1 MNQWVQLKIQ
11 RLLDSGWGLEEENDV
26 DLARAFIM
34 KTNKDILERGYAPT
48 CAELMHLFVA
58 FFAL

>member
-11 RLLDSGWGLEEENDV
+11 RLLESGWGLKEENDV

-34 KTNKDILERGYAPT
+34 KTKKDILGRGYAPT
-48 CAELMHLFVA
+48 YAELMRLFVA